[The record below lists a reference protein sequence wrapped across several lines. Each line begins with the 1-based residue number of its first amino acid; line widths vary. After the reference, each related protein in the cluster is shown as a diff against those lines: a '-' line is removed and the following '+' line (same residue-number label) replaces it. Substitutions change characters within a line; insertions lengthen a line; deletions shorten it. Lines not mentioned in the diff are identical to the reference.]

1 MFLAPC
7 QHALTERSITYYM
20 PDPLDCGCLCTAVYM
35 LPYSSTPGRY
45 YMYIFSCN
53 YGEVVSFD
61 TNTNTM
67 TTLRPLPQW
76 PNPDFCGQTSAQGVS
91 RLLML
96 KPSNAYSP
104 EVAMFGGTSRS
115 SEWGVTTWVAER
127 MRHFAC
133 DGLPASSSWQKDEQR
148 HTLCMWVCQGC

>member
-1 MFLAPC
+1 
-7 QHALTERSITYYM
+7 
-20 PDPLDCGCLCTAVYM
+20 M
-35 LPYSSTPGRY
+35 LPYSSTPGIY

-53 YGEVVSFD
+53 YGEVVTFN

-67 TTLRPLPQW
+67 TTSRPLPQW

-96 KPSNAYSP
+96 KPSNGYSP

-115 SEWGVTTWVAER
+115 SESGVMTVGGGRGEKGWLV
-127 MRHFAC
+127 
-133 DGLPASSSWQKDEQR
+133 
-148 HTLCMWVCQGC
+148 LCHVCALYSDHCTQH